1 VSTGVL
7 LPPPPVDVETGGGG
21 GGDWVALVRARNE
34 IDAHL
39 LVGRLEEASV
49 ATRTISDRRSP
60 GAWLFGGAHP
70 WAPVVVLVRRI
81 QLEEARLVLA
91 RIFGDASELP
101 PRDAAGLDA
110 GAALRWWIAAL
121 ALGLLLTATALGQLV
136 ARLSVG

>member
-1 VSTGVL
+1 MSTGVL

-49 ATRTISDRRSP
+49 AARTVSDRRSP
-60 GAWLFGGAHP
+60 GAWLFGGAQP

-81 QLEEARLVLA
+81 QLAEARLVLA
-91 RIFGDASELP
+91 RILGDCPADP
-101 PRDAAGLDA
+101 PRDVAKVDA
-110 GAALRWWIAAL
+110 GAALRWWITAL